1 MVRLRRARALVLLLE
16 GSDVVAFD
24 YLRRARVALTP
35 LTLGLLTAAAEW
47 ATPAAIFAAQPATIP
62 RAAIASAL
70 TALLDAGFVVAEGS
84 AEAARDARY
93 ERGWPWGPQAGLF
106 HFSLKDPAYQPPAVV
121 AAWLARQVAT
131 AAPPPMVADNR
142 GCVEEISLAAPRLG
156 DGGPL
161 ALMARRR
168 SFRGYDEARGLPLD
182 ALADCL
188 FAGFAILGFAPG
200 GVPGD
205 PPLPIATT
213 PSGGARNPFEA
224 YVVARRVD
232 GLAAGVYHYDGV
244 AHALGRLPARAPED
258 LASLLGDQ
266 AWFGPA
272 AAVVLLVAS
281 FARSAWKYPHHGA
294 FRVVLIEAGH
304 VAQNLLLAA
313 THHGLAAAPTC
324 ALSDANIEALLGLD
338 RVTHAALHAVV
349 LGPRGARPS
358 AGDLGEIRWNPRF
371 R

>member
-1 MVRLRRARALVLLLE
+1 VVRLRRARAIVLLLE

-35 LTLGLLTAAAEW
+35 LALGLLTAAAEW
-47 ATPAAIFAAQPATIP
+47 ASPAAIFAAQPPGIP
-62 RAAIASAL
+62 RDAIAATL
-70 TALLDAGFVVAEGS
+70 TALLDGGFVVAEGS

-106 HFSLKDPAYQPPAVV
+106 HFALKDPAYQKPDVV
-121 AAWLARQVAT
+121 AAWLAQQVAT
-131 AAPPPMVADNR
+131 APPPAMVQDNR
-142 GCVEEISLAAPRLG
+142 GCVDEIPLATPRLD

-161 ALMARRR
+161 GLMARRR
-168 SFRGYDEARGLPLD
+168 SYRGYDEARGLPLA

-205 PPLPIATT
+205 PPLPVATT

-244 AHALGRLPARAPED
+244 AHALGRLPAPAPAE
-258 LASLLGDQ
+258 LSSLLGDQ
-266 AWFGPA
+266 EWFAPA
-272 AAVVLLVAS
+272 AAVVFLVAC
-281 FARSAWKYPHHGA
+281 FARSAWKYPHPGA

-304 VAQNLLLAA
+304 VAQNVLLAA

-324 ALSDANIEALLGLD
+324 ALSDAAIEGLLGLD

-358 AGDLGEIRWNPRF
+358 SGDLGEIRWNPRF